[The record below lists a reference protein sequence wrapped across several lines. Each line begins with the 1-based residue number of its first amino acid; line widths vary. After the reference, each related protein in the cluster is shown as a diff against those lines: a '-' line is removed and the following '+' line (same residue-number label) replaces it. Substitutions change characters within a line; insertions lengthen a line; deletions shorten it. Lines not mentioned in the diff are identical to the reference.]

1 MCLKQ
6 NPDFITQEMYL
17 LNILALL
24 LAIETAV
31 CTQEALERTMWEML
45 LITQLN
51 PILLVTCS
59 DAPTLGHSCL

>member
-1 MCLKQ
+1 
-6 NPDFITQEMYL
+6 MYL
-17 LNILALL
+17 LNTLAVL
-24 LAIETAV
+24 LAIETTV

-59 DAPTLGHSCL
+59 